1 MYRKE
6 MYRKHTSVTIV
17 GGVNPWMHKQWAAW
31 SKEGN
36 CAGSTLTSP
45 RYTNSS
51 RDSKSSASIPASI
64 TTGCWHGVLCKQALC
79 CKFLCYALM
88 LEFRRQDDATFN
100 KSNRNGLAAQRTIL
114 CAGKLR
120 PPAAKV
126 TSTKSPCPL
135 NSCTAEAREEL
146 NSPQDRL

>member
-1 MYRKE
+1 MDAQTMSSLKQGRQLRRLDTHFPSVYEFQQRLQVIRFDSRQHNHR
-6 MYRKHTSVTIV
+6 MLAWCALWTKHVVSFYDTF
-17 GGVNPWMHKQWAAW
+17 P
-31 SKEGN
+31 
-36 CAGSTLTSP
+36 
-45 RYTNSS
+45 
-51 RDSKSSASIPASI
+51 
-64 TTGCWHGVLCKQALC
+64 
-79 CKFLCYALM
+79 CYALT
-88 LEFRRQDDATFN
+88 LEFHQEDDATFN